1 MRKSITS
8 LKGYHIE
15 ISNLKLNPLLM
26 EIIHQKCFV
35 KYWDEA
41 YFSSLLNNQNYK
53 IFIASDKNLFGFLI
67 IQLAKDFAEVITLAI
82 DPKKRRLGIAYNLLK
97 EAINW
102 LALNNF
108 SQLTLEV
115 SVNNIPAQKLYQSL
129 KFIEVGKRKN
139 YYNLNGKLVDGLVY
153 YKKI

>member
-1 MRKSITS
+1 MRKSIKS
-8 LKGYHIE
+8 LNSYHID
-15 ISNLKLNPLLM
+15 ISNRKLNPLLM
-26 EIIHQKCFV
+26 EIIHKKCFV
-35 KYWDEA
+35 KYWDES
-41 YFSSLLNNQNYK
+41 YFNTLLKNKNYK
-53 IFIASDKNLFGFLI
+53 IFIASDKNLLGFLI
-67 IQLAKDFAEVITLAI
+67 IQLAKDFSEVLTVAI
-82 DPKKRRLGIAYNLLK
+82 DPKKRRLGVAYNLLK

-129 KFIEVGKRKN
+129 EFIEVGKRKN